1 MGINKLLEKTSTAL
15 NGLFEQFG
23 ANMLEHN
30 DQTPAERQDV
40 QTVCS
45 IDCTRDTVIVEDVS
59 GSTGSSDYYP
69 TRLAGGIE
77 ASVEYINIRAEQSPK
92 DRIAIVAFD
101 NTAWVV
107 VDLSIVAQKEEL
119 IKAIRQLE
127 IKGGTNIAE
136 GLKKAYEIFKKH
148 PDSTNKKHI
157 ILLTDGHGGHPVK
170 IANKLKDEYS
180 VVINVVGIGGSAEV
194 VNESLLRKVAT
205 TDPDGFNHYRF
216 IKDSRALKEHYKHL
230 ATGLIWHGGKK

>member
-1 MGINKLLEKTSTAL
+1 MVINKLLKKTSSTL

-23 ANMLEHN
+23 ANMLEHK
-30 DQTPAERQDV
+30 DQTPAEKQDV
-40 QTVCS
+40 QTVCG
-45 IDCTRDTVIVEDVS
+45 IDCPRDTIIVVDVS
-59 GSTGSSDYYP
+59 GSMGDTDYHP

-77 ASVEYINIRAEQSPK
+77 AAVEYINIRAGQSPK

-101 NTAWVV
+101 HSAWIII
-107 VDLSIVAQKEEL
+107 DLSSVAQKEEI
-119 IKAIRQLE
+119 IKAVRQLE

-148 PDSTNKKHI
+148 PDSTNKRHI

-180 VVINVVGIGGSAEV
+180 VILNVVGIGGSNKD
-194 VNESLLRKVAT
+194 VNEPLLRKIAT

-216 IKDSRALKEHYKHL
+216 IKNSIDLKEHYKHL

>member
-15 NGLFEQFG
+15 NGLFERFG
-23 ANMLEHN
+23 ANMLEHK
-30 DQTPAERQDV
+30 DQTPAGRQDV

-45 IDCTRDTVIVEDVS
+45 IDCPRDTVIVEDVS
-59 GSTGSSDYYP
+59 GSMGDTDYYP

-77 ASVEYINIRAEQSPK
+77 ASVEYINIRADQSPK

-101 NTAWVV
+101 SSAWIVIN
-107 VDLSIVAQKEEL
+107 LSSVAQKKEL

-127 IKGGTNIAE
+127 IKGGTDIAE

-148 PDSTNKKHI
+148 LDSTNKRHI
-157 ILLTDGHGGHPVK
+157 ILLTDGHGGRPAK
-170 IANKLKDEYS
+170 RAKKLKDEYS
-180 VVINVVGIGGSAEV
+180 VVINVVGIGGSCED
-194 VNESLLRKVAT
+194 VNESLLREVAT

-216 IKDSRALKEHYKHL
+216 IRDSKTLKEHYKHL

>member
-1 MGINKLLEKTSTAL
+1 MGINKLLEKTSSAL

-23 ANMLEHN
+23 ANMLEHK
-30 DQTPAERQDV
+30 DQIPAGRQDV

-45 IDCTRDTVIVEDVS
+45 IECPRDTVIVEDVS
-59 GSTGSSDYYP
+59 GSMDFSDYYP

-101 NTAWVV
+101 NSAWVV
-107 VDLSIVAQKEEL
+107 IDLSSVAQKEEL

-180 VVINVVGIGGSAEV
+180 VVINVVGIGGSSED
-194 VNESLLRKVAT
+194 VNQSLLCEVAT

-216 IKDSRALKEHYKHL
+216 IKDSMDLKYHYKHL
-230 ATGLIWHGGKK
+230 ATGLIWCGGRK

>member
-1 MGINKLLEKTSTAL
+1 MVINKLLAKANTAFDGFIKQYGADTLAYRERTPPGRQYVKTACETDYPL
-15 NGLFEQFG
+15 
-23 ANMLEHN
+23 
-30 DQTPAERQDV
+30 
-40 QTVCS
+40 
-45 IDCTRDTVIVEDVS
+45 DTVIVEDVS
-59 GSTGSSDYYP
+59 GSMGFSDYYP
-69 TRLAGGIE
+69 TRLTGGIE

-92 DRIAIVAFD
+92 DRIAIVAFE
-101 NTAWVV
+101 NSAWVV
-107 VDLSIVAQKEEL
+107 INLSSLAQKKEI
-119 IKAIRQLE
+119 IKAIHQLE
-127 IKGGTNIAE
+127 IKGGTDIAE

-180 VVINVVGIGGSAEV
+180 VVLNVVGIGGSCED
-194 VNESLLRKVAT
+194 VNESLLCKVAT

-216 IKDSRALKEHYKHL
+216 IKNSMDLKKHYKHL